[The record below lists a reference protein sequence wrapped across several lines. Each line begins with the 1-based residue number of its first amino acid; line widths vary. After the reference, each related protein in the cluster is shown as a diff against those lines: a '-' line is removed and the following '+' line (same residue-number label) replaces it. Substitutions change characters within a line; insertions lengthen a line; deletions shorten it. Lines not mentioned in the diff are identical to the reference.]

1 MLGLGDIVIPGIF
14 VALLLRYDYHN
25 EYRTN
30 YFASAFS
37 GYFAGLTATIVVMNV
52 FHVRAHPPCSCY
64 IALEAIPQD
73 PLQRMGQARCV
84 L

>member
-30 YFASAFS
+30 YFASAFG

-52 FHVRAHPPCSCY
+52 FHVSTLPSLLLFQFAPGY
-64 IALEAIPQD
+64 EDVPQD
-73 PLQRMGQARCV
+73 HM
-84 L
+84 